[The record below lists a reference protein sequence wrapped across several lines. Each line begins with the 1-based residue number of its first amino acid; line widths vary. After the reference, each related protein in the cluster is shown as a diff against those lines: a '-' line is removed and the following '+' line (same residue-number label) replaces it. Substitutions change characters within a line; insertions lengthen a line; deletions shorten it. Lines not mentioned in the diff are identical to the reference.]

1 MEKETTFGELGLG
14 PALLK
19 ALTDVGYEAPTPIQA
34 ETIPALLS
42 GRDIIG
48 QAQTGTG
55 KTAAFALPILEKID
69 HDDRSVQCLVLVPT
83 RELALQV
90 GEALHTYSRHM
101 RKTEIMAIYGGQP
114 FTPQLK
120 SLKKGLHVVVGTPGR
135 VMDHMRRE
143 SLSLSSVKT
152 IILDEADEMLRM
164 GFAEDVE
171 WILART
177 PQTRQTALF
186 TATMPPRIRSI
197 ASNYLKDPVSVHIAQ
212 KTLTVPTV
220 EQYYINLSERQ
231 KLDALTRL
239 LMSEPVEAA
248 LVFARTRTG
257 ASELAEKLFANGI
270 QAEALHG
277 DMSQA
282 AREVLLRRF
291 RAKKLT
297 VLVATDVAA
306 RGLDV
311 EHISH
316 VINYDIPNDVEAYV
330 HRIGRTGRAGRSGV
344 AVLFA
349 TPRERRMLKEIERY
363 TGQRMSPRKMPT
375 RADMAARTVAVFKE
389 SIKGALS
396 EPDMDLYLTLVEE
409 IAAGENLE
417 MAELAA
423 AAVKLALGER
433 KLEITAEQE
442 IPEPPTVE
450 EKVRLFI
457 SVGSKA
463 GVRPADIVGALAN
476 EAGVPGKSIGAIDIY
491 ERFTFVE
498 VPAAWG
504 SKAIASMTGS
514 TIRGREVRISA
525 AAPDRAQGAKGKP
538 GAEPAREIARE
549 EPKRRPGPKSNP
561 FPGKKSKGKEKP
573 RR

>member
-1 MEKETTFGELGLG
+1 MEKETSFGELGLG

-19 ALTDVGYEAPTPIQA
+19 ALADVGYEAPTPIQA
-34 ETIPALLS
+34 EAIPALLA

-55 KTAAFALPILEKID
+55 KTAAFALPMLEKIN
-69 HDDRSVQCLVLVPT
+69 HEERSVQCLVLVPT

-90 GEALHTYSRHM
+90 GDALATYSRHM
-101 RKTEIMAIYGGQP
+101 KKTEIMAIYGGQP

-120 SLKKGLHVVVGTPGR
+120 SLKKGLHIVVGTPGR

-143 SLSLSSVKT
+143 SLSLSSLKT
-152 IILDEADEMLRM
+152 LVLDEADEMLRM

-177 PQTRQTALF
+177 PETRQTALF

-197 ASNYLKDPVSVHIAQ
+197 ASNYLKNPLAVQIAQ

-220 EQYYINLSERQ
+220 DQYYINLSERQ

-239 LMSEPVEAA
+239 LRSEPVEAA

-257 ASELAEKLFANGI
+257 AAELAEKLTAQGI
-270 QAEALHG
+270 NAQALHG

-282 AREVLLRRF
+282 QREILLRRF
-291 RAKKLT
+291 RARQLE

-316 VINYDIPNDVEAYV
+316 VVNYDIPNDVEAYV
-330 HRIGRTGRAGRSGV
+330 HRIGRTGRAGRAGV

-349 TPRERRMLKEIERY
+349 TPRERRMLKDIERY

-396 EPDMDLYLTLVEE
+396 EPDMDLYLNLVEE
-409 IAAGENLE
+409 IASGENLE

-433 KLEITAEQE
+433 KLELTAEQE
-442 IPEPPTVE
+442 IPEPPPVE

-476 EAGVPGKSIGAIDIY
+476 EAGVPGKSIGGIDIY

-498 VPAAWG
+498 IPAGMAER
-504 SKAIASMTGS
+504 AIASMAGA
-514 TIRGREVRISA
+514 TIRGREVKVST
-525 AAPDRAQGAKGKP
+525 AAPDRAPGARKTP
-538 GAEPAREIARE
+538 AAEPAREGGRGEA
-549 EPKRRPGPKSNP
+549 KHRPGPKSNP
-561 FPGKKSKGKEKP
+561 FPKARNKGKPKP
-573 RR
+573 KR